1 MNREEQIKK
10 AHDLLSEGK
19 FEEARSLVEAIKK
32 HDADELENKASEEQ
46 PEEDKTVEETK
57 DEEQEEQKESEPEKQ
72 AEDEENT
79 VGYSADLGQ
88 SPFTSFEEQKQPKDE
103 EKRSF
108 EQEGEEENMEKVVL
122 DGKEI
127 SQPETE
133 VRGFLNYVRSHNPK
147 MDLRALPEGVKS
159 TDVGAIIPQDI
170 VTKTKMLPETV
181 VDLRN
186 LVQTVKVSTPTGKY
200 PILKSTEAVMHTV
213 EELEANPDLDKPQF
227 ENVLYDVDTYRG
239 QIPVSRESLDDS
251 DEDLGALIARHIQRI
266 TLNTANAQIVA
277 NLKTATAKTVNNL
290 DEIKTIINTEFD
302 PAYNLQFVV
311 SQSFYNEVDLMKD
324 NEGRYL
330 LQPSITAQ
338 SGKSLLGLNVTVLS
352 DKLLAGEALNK
363 KVAFLGDPAGFTS
376 FFDRNEMAVRWQ
388 EHQHYGEILAA
399 AMRFDVKTVDAA
411 AGKFLTLD
419 TAAAASAG
427 TGE

>member
-10 AHDLLSEGK
+10 AHALLSDGK
-19 FEEARSLVEAIKK
+19 FEEARSLVRAIKK
-32 HDADELENKASEEQ
+32 QDAEELEKKASDKK
-46 PEEDKTVEETK
+46 PDEDKTVEETK
-57 DEEQEEQKESEPEKQ
+57 EEEKEEEKEEQKEQEPEKK
-72 AEDEENT
+72 EEKE
-79 VGYSADLGQ
+79 
-88 SPFTSFEEQKQPKDE
+88 PEKKQTK
-103 EKRSF
+103 EKRSL
-108 EQEGEEENMEKVVL
+108 EQKGEEKNMEKVVL
-122 DGKEI
+122 DGKDI
-127 SQPETE
+127 AQPETE

-159 TDVGAIIPQDI
+159 TDVGAIIPEDI

-213 EELEANPDLDKPQF
+213 AELEANPDLDKPQF

-266 TLNTANAQIVA
+266 VLNTANAKIVE
-277 NLKTATAKTVNNL
+277 NLKTATAKTVKNL

-311 SQSFYNEVDLMKD
+311 SQSFFNEVDLMKD

-352 DKLLAGEALNK
+352 DKLLAGVASNK

-419 TAAAASAG
+419 TAAVVPGAG
-427 TGE
+427 K

>member
-19 FEEARSLVEAIKK
+19 FEEARSLVDAIKK
-32 HDADELENKASEEQ
+32 HDVEELENKASEKQ
-46 PEEDKTVEETK
+46 PEEDKIVEETK
-57 DEEQEEQKESEPEKQ
+57 DDEKEEQKESEPEEQ
-72 AEDEENT
+72 
-79 VGYSADLGQ
+79 
-88 SPFTSFEEQKQPKDE
+88 PEEQPGKQQKDE
-103 EKRSF
+103 EKRSL
-108 EQEGEEENMEKVVL
+108 EQEGEEENMEQVVL

-266 TLNTANAQIVA
+266 ALNTANAKIVE
-277 NLKTATAKTVNNL
+277 NLKTATAKTVKNL

-352 DKLLAGEALNK
+352 DKLLAGASAPNK

-399 AMRFDVKTVDAA
+399 AMRFDVKKVDAA

-419 TAAAASAG
+419 TAAAAG
-427 TGE
+427 LGE

>member
-19 FEEARSLVEAIKK
+19 FEEARSLVDAIKK
-32 HDADELENKASEEQ
+32 HDAEELENKASEEQ
-46 PEEDKTVEETK
+46 PEEDKIVEETK
-57 DEEQEEQKESEPEKQ
+57 DEEKEEPKELETEKEPE
-72 AEDEENT
+72 E
-79 VGYSADLGQ
+79 
-88 SPFTSFEEQKQPKDE
+88 QPKDE
-103 EKRSF
+103 EKRSL

-170 VTKTKMLPETV
+170 VTKTKTLPETV

-266 TLNTANAQIVA
+266 ALNTANSKIVE
-277 NLKTATAKTVNNL
+277 NLKTATPKTVKNL
-290 DEIKTIINTEFD
+290 DEIKAIINTEFD

-324 NEGRYL
+324 NEGRYM

-352 DKLLAGEALNK
+352 DNLLGGSAGA

-399 AMRFDVKTVDAA
+399 AMRFDVKKVDAA
-411 AGKFLTLD
+411 AGKFLTL
-419 TAAAASAG
+419 TP
-427 TGE
+427 EVK

>member
-10 AHDLLSEGK
+10 AHDLLSDGK

-32 HDADELENKASEEQ
+32 QDAENLEKKASDKK
-46 PEEDKTVEETK
+46 PDEDKPVEETK
-57 DEEQEEQKESEPEKQ
+57 DDEKEEQKEQKQQESEKKEEKEPEK
-72 AEDEENT
+72 
-79 VGYSADLGQ
+79 
-88 SPFTSFEEQKQPKDE
+88 KQKDE
-103 EKRSF
+103 EERSL
-108 EQEGEEENMEKVVL
+108 EQKGEEKNMEKVVL

-251 DEDLGALIARHIQRI
+251 DEDLGALIGRHVQRI
-266 TLNTANAQIVA
+266 ALNTANSKIVA
-277 NLKTATAKTVNNL
+277 NLKTATAKTVKNL

-352 DKLLAGEALNK
+352 DKLLAGEAPNK

-419 TAAAASAG
+419 TA
-427 TGE
+427 GE

>member
-19 FEEARSLVEAIKK
+19 FEEARSLVDAIKK
-32 HDADELENKASEEQ
+32 HDAEELENKASEKQ
-46 PEEDKTVEETK
+46 PEEDKIIEETK
-57 DEEQEEQKESEPEKQ
+57 DEEKEEQKEPEPEKQ
-72 AEDEENT
+72 
-79 VGYSADLGQ
+79 
-88 SPFTSFEEQKQPKDE
+88 PEEQQKDE
-103 EKRSF
+103 EKRSL

-170 VTKTKMLPETV
+170 VTKTKTLPETV

-251 DEDLGALIARHIQRI
+251 DEDLGALIGRHVQRI
-266 TLNTANAQIVA
+266 ALNTANSKIVA
-277 NLKTATAKTVNNL
+277 NLKTATAKTVKNL

-352 DKLLAGEALNK
+352 DKLLAGEAPNK

-419 TAAAASAG
+419 TA
-427 TGE
+427 GE

>member
-32 HDADELENKASEEQ
+32 HDAEELENKASEEQ
-46 PEEDKTVEETK
+46 PEEDKIVEETK
-57 DEEQEEQKESEPEKQ
+57 DEEKEEPKEEPKEPETEKQ
-72 AEDEENT
+72 PEE
-79 VGYSADLGQ
+79 
-88 SPFTSFEEQKQPKDE
+88 QPKDE
-103 EKRSF
+103 EKRSL

-147 MDLRALPEGVKS
+147 MDLRALPDGVKS

-170 VTKTKMLPETV
+170 VTKTKTLPETV

-213 EELEANPDLDKPQF
+213 NELEANPDLDKPQF

-266 TLNTANAQIVA
+266 ALNTANAKIVE
-277 NLKTATAKTVNNL
+277 NLKTATPKTVKNL
-290 DEIKTIINTEFD
+290 DEIKAIINTEFD

-324 NEGRYL
+324 NEGRYM

-352 DKLLAGEALNK
+352 DKLLGGSPGA

-419 TAAAASAG
+419 TAG
-427 TGE
+427 K

>member
-32 HDADELENKASEEQ
+32 HDAEELENKASEEH
-46 PEEDKTVEETK
+46 PEEDKIVEETK
-57 DEEQEEQKESEPEKQ
+57 DEEKEEQKEPETEKQ
-72 AEDEENT
+72 PEE
-79 VGYSADLGQ
+79 
-88 SPFTSFEEQKQPKDE
+88 QPKDE
-103 EKRSF
+103 EKRSL
-108 EQEGEEENMEKVVL
+108 EQKGEEKNMEKVVL

-170 VTKTKMLPETV
+170 VTKTKTLPETV

-266 TLNTANAQIVA
+266 ALNTANSKIVE
-277 NLKTATAKTVNNL
+277 NLKTATPKTVKNL

-352 DKLLAGEALNK
+352 DKLLAGEAPNK

-399 AMRFDVKTVDAA
+399 AMRFDVKTVDPA

-419 TAAAASAG
+419 TTAVVPGAG
-427 TGE
+427 E

>member
-1 MNREEQIKK
+1 LNREEQLKK
-10 AHDLLSEGK
+10 AHDLLSEGQ
-19 FEEARSLVEAIKK
+19 FEEARSLVEAVKK
-32 HDADELENKASEEQ
+32 QDKEELEKKASDKK
-46 PEEDKTVEETK
+46 PDEDKTAEETK
-57 DEEQEEQKESEPEKQ
+57 DEDKEEQKEQKEQETETEKK
-72 AEDEENT
+72 
-79 VGYSADLGQ
+79 
-88 SPFTSFEEQKQPKDE
+88 QKDK

-108 EQEGEEENMEKVVL
+108 EPKGEEINMEKVVL

-133 VRGFLNYVRSHNPK
+133 IRGFLNYVRSHNSK

-213 EELEANPDLDKPQF
+213 AELEANPDLDKPQF

-266 TLNTANAQIVA
+266 TLNTANAEIVK
-277 NLKTATAKTVNNL
+277 NLKTATAKTVKNL

-352 DKLLAGEALNK
+352 DKLLAGEAPNK

-419 TAAAASAG
+419 TTVLPG
-427 TGE
+427 K

>member
-1 MNREEQIKK
+1 MNRGEQIKK

-19 FEEARSLVEAIKK
+19 FEEARRLVDIIKK
-32 HDADELENKASEEQ
+32 HDAEELESKASEKQ
-46 PEEDKTVEETK
+46 PEEDKIVEETK
-57 DEEQEEQKESEPEKQ
+57 DEEKEEQKEQEKQ
-72 AEDEENT
+72 
-79 VGYSADLGQ
+79 Q
-88 SPFTSFEEQKQPKDE
+88 KDE
-103 EKRSF
+103 EKRSL

-170 VTKTKMLPETV
+170 VTKTKTLPETV

-186 LVQTVKVSTPTGKY
+186 LVQTVKVSTSTGKY

-266 TLNTANAQIVA
+266 ALNTANAQIVT
-277 NLKTATAKTVNNL
+277 NLKTATAKTVKSL

-302 PAYNLQFVV
+302 PAYNLQFIV

-324 NEGRYL
+324 NEGRYM

-338 SGKSLLGLNVTVLS
+338 SGKALLGLNVTVLS
-352 DKLLAGEALNK
+352 DKLLGGKAGA

-411 AGKFLTLD
+411 AGKFLTLN
-419 TAAAASAG
+419 TAATVG
-427 TGE
+427 VGE

>member
-10 AHDLLSEGK
+10 AHDLLSDGK

-32 HDADELENKASEEQ
+32 QDAEELEKKASDKK
-46 PEEDKTVEETK
+46 PDEDKTVEETK
-57 DEEQEEQKESEPEKQ
+57 DEEKEQPKEQEPEKK
-72 AEDEENT
+72 EEKE
-79 VGYSADLGQ
+79 
-88 SPFTSFEEQKQPKDE
+88 PEKKQKDE
-103 EKRSF
+103 EKRSL
-108 EQEGEEENMEKVVL
+108 EQKGEEKNMEKVVL

-133 VRGFLNYVRSHNPK
+133 VRGFLKYVRSHNPK

-159 TDVGAIIPQDI
+159 TDVGAIIPEDI

-186 LVQTVKVSTPTGKY
+186 LVQTVKVNTATGKY
-200 PILKSTEAVMHTV
+200 PILKSTEAVMHSV
-213 EELEANPDLDKPQF
+213 EELNANPDLDKPQF

-266 TLNTANAQIVA
+266 VLNTANAKIVE
-277 NLKTATAKTVNNL
+277 NLKTATAKTVKNL

-311 SQSFYNEVDLMKD
+311 SQSFFNEVDLMKD

-352 DKLLAGEALNK
+352 DKLLAGESVNK

-376 FFDRNEMAVRWQ
+376 FFDRNELAVRWQ
-388 EHQHYGEILAA
+388 EHQNYGEILAA

-419 TAAAASAG
+419 TAAAAASEGLGA
-427 TGE
+427 

>member
-10 AHDLLSEGK
+10 AQELLSDGN

-32 HDADELENKASEEQ
+32 HDAEHKA
-46 PEEDKTVEETK
+46 EDKKEPEVKEPEIK
-57 DEEQEEQKESEPEKQ
+57 KEQEEEKEVK
-72 AEDEENT
+72 
-79 VGYSADLGQ
+79 
-88 SPFTSFEEQKQPKDE
+88 K

-108 EQEGEEENMEKVVL
+108 EPKGEEINMEKVVL

-127 SQPETE
+127 TQPETE

-159 TDVGAIIPQDI
+159 TDVGAIIPEDI
-170 VTKTKMLPETV
+170 VTKTKTLPETV

-186 LVQTVKVSTPTGKY
+186 LVQTVKVNTPTGKY

-213 EELEANPDLDKPQF
+213 EELQANPDLGKPQF
-227 ENVLYDVDTYRG
+227 EDVLYDVDTYRG

-266 TLNTANAQIVA
+266 ALNTANAEIVKE
-277 NLKTATAKTVNNL
+277 LKTATPKTVKNL
-290 DEIKTIINTEFD
+290 DEIKAIINTEFD
-302 PAYNLQFVV
+302 PAYNLQFIV

-352 DKLLAGEALNK
+352 DKLLAGTSASNK

-388 EHQHYGEILAA
+388 EHQNYGEILAA
-399 AMRFDVKTVDAA
+399 AMRFDVKKVDEA
-411 AGKFLTLD
+411 AGKFLTL
-419 TAAAASAG
+419 TPTVPG
-427 TGE
+427 VGGGE

>member
-1 MNREEQIKK
+1 MDREEQIKK
-10 AHDLLSEGK
+10 AQEFLSDGN

-32 HDADELENKASEEQ
+32 HDAEHKS
-46 PEEDKTVEETK
+46 EDKKEPEV
-57 DEEQEEQKESEPEKQ
+57 KESEVKKEPEVKES
-72 AEDEENT
+72 EDKKEPE
-79 VGYSADLGQ
+79 VK
-88 SPFTSFEEQKQPKDE
+88 EQEVKEPEDTKEPEDKKE
-103 EKRSF
+103 VKKEKRSF
-108 EQEGEEENMEKVVL
+108 EPKGEEIDMEKVVL

-127 SQPETE
+127 TQPETE
-133 VRGFLNYVRSHNPK
+133 VRGFLDYVRSHNPK
-147 MDLRALPEGVKS
+147 MDLRALPQGVKS
-159 TDVGAIIPQDI
+159 TDVGAIIPEDI
-170 VTKTKMLPETV
+170 VTKTKTLPETV

-186 LVQTVKVSTPTGKY
+186 LVQTVKVNTPTGKY

-227 ENVLYDVDTYRG
+227 QNVLYDVNTYRG

-266 TLNTANAQIVA
+266 ALNTANAEIVK
-277 NLKTATAKTVNNL
+277 NLKTATAKTVHNL
-290 DEIKTIINTEFD
+290 DEVKTIINTEFD
-302 PAYNLQFVV
+302 PAYNLQFIV

-352 DKLLAGEALNK
+352 DKLLGGSAGA

-399 AMRFDVKTVDAA
+399 AMRFDVKKVDAA
-411 AGKFLTLD
+411 AGKFLTLAP
-419 TAAAASAG
+419 TVPGAG
-427 TGE
+427 GGE

>member
-32 HDADELENKASEEQ
+32 HDAEELENKASEEQ
-46 PEEDKTVEETK
+46 PEEDKIVEETK
-57 DEEQEEQKESEPEKQ
+57 DEETKDEEKEEQKESEPEKQ
-72 AEDEENT
+72 
-79 VGYSADLGQ
+79 
-88 SPFTSFEEQKQPKDE
+88 PEEQSKDE

-200 PILKSTEAVMHTV
+200 PILKSTEAVMYTV

-251 DEDLGALIARHIQRI
+251 DEDLGALVGRHVQRI
-266 TLNTANAQIVA
+266 TLNTANSKIVE
-277 NLKTATAKTVNNL
+277 NLKTATAKTVKNL

-352 DKLLAGEALNK
+352 DKLLAGEAPNK

-411 AGKFLTLD
+411 AGKFLTL
-419 TAAAASAG
+419 
-427 TGE
+427 EPEVK

>member
-10 AHDLLSEGK
+10 AHDLLSDGN

-32 HDADELENKASEEQ
+32 QDAEELEKKASDKK
-46 PEEDKTVEETK
+46 PDEDKTVEETK
-57 DEEQEEQKESEPEKQ
+57 DEEKEEQKEQKPEKKEEKEPEK
-72 AEDEENT
+72 
-79 VGYSADLGQ
+79 
-88 SPFTSFEEQKQPKDE
+88 KQKDE
-103 EKRSF
+103 EKRSL
-108 EQEGEEENMEKVVL
+108 EQKGEEKNMEKVVL

-213 EELEANPDLDKPQF
+213 AELEANPDLDKPQF

-251 DEDLGALIARHIQRI
+251 DEDLGALIGRHVQRI
-266 TLNTANAQIVA
+266 ALNTANSKIVE
-277 NLKTATAKTVNNL
+277 NLKTATAKTVHNL

-352 DKLLAGEALNK
+352 DKLLAGEAPNK

-419 TAAAASAG
+419 TA
-427 TGE
+427 GE

>member
-32 HDADELENKASEEQ
+32 HDAEALENKTSEEK
-46 PEEDKTVEETK
+46 PEENKTDEEPK
-57 DEEQEEQKESEPEKQ
+57 DEEPKDEEPKKEEQEEPKNEEKTKKQK
-72 AEDEENT
+72 
-79 VGYSADLGQ
+79 
-88 SPFTSFEEQKQPKDE
+88 KDE
-103 EKRSF
+103 EKRSL

-147 MDLRALPEGVKS
+147 LDLRALPEGVKS
-159 TDVGAIIPQDI
+159 TDVGAIIPEDI

-266 TLNTANAQIVA
+266 ALNTANSKIVE
-277 NLKTATAKTVNNL
+277 NLKTATAKTVKNL

-352 DKLLAGEALNK
+352 DKLLAGEADNK

-399 AMRFDVKTVDAA
+399 AMRFDVKKVDAA
-411 AGKFLTLD
+411 AGKFLTL
-419 TAAAASAG
+419 AP
-427 TGE
+427 EVK

>member
-19 FEEARSLVEAIKK
+19 FEEARSLVDAIKK
-32 HDADELENKASEEQ
+32 HDAEELENKASEEQ
-46 PEEDKTVEETK
+46 PEEDKIVEETK
-57 DEEQEEQKESEPEKQ
+57 DEEKEEPKEPETEKQ
-72 AEDEENT
+72 PEE
-79 VGYSADLGQ
+79 
-88 SPFTSFEEQKQPKDE
+88 QPKDE
-103 EKRSF
+103 EKRSL

-133 VRGFLNYVRSHNPK
+133 VRGFLNYVRSHNSK

-213 EELEANPDLDKPQF
+213 DELEANPDLDKPQF
-227 ENVLYDVDTYRG
+227 ENVLYDVATYRG

-266 TLNTANAQIVA
+266 ALNTANSKIVE
-277 NLKTATAKTVNNL
+277 NLKTATPKTVKNL
-290 DEIKTIINTEFD
+290 DEIKAIINTEFD

-324 NEGRYL
+324 NEGRYM

-352 DKLLAGEALNK
+352 DKLLGGSAGA

-419 TAAAASAG
+419 TA
-427 TGE
+427 GE

>member
-32 HDADELENKASEEQ
+32 HDAEALENKTSEEK
-46 PEEDKTVEETK
+46 PEENKTDEEPKK
-57 DEEQEEQKESEPEKQ
+57 DEEPKDEEANKEEQEEPKDKEKPKKQ
-72 AEDEENT
+72 
-79 VGYSADLGQ
+79 Q
-88 SPFTSFEEQKQPKDE
+88 KDE
-103 EKRSF
+103 EKRSL

-147 MDLRALPEGVKS
+147 LDLRALPEGVKS
-159 TDVGAIIPQDI
+159 TDVGAIIPEDI

-186 LVQTVKVSTPTGKY
+186 LVQTVKVNTPTGKY

-266 TLNTANAQIVA
+266 VLNTANAKIVE
-277 NLKTATAKTVNNL
+277 NLKTATAKTVKNL

-352 DKLLAGEALNK
+352 DKLLAGAEAPNK

-399 AMRFDVKTVDAA
+399 AMRFDVKKVDAA
-411 AGKFLTLD
+411 AGKFLTL
-419 TAAAASAG
+419 AP
-427 TGE
+427 EVK

>member
-1 MNREEQIKK
+1 LNREEQIKK
-10 AHDLLSEGK
+10 AHGLLSEGK
-19 FEEARSLVEAIKK
+19 FEEARSLVDAIKK
-32 HDADELENKASEEQ
+32 HDAEELENKASEEQ
-46 PEEDKTVEETK
+46 PEEDKIVEETK
-57 DEEQEEQKESEPEKQ
+57 DEEKEEPKEPETEK
-72 AEDEENT
+72 EPEE
-79 VGYSADLGQ
+79 
-88 SPFTSFEEQKQPKDE
+88 QPKDE
-103 EKRSF
+103 EKRSL

-170 VTKTKMLPETV
+170 VTKTKTLPETV

-266 TLNTANAQIVA
+266 ALNTANSKIVE
-277 NLKTATAKTVNNL
+277 NLKTATPKTVKNL
-290 DEIKTIINTEFD
+290 DEIKAIINTEFD

-324 NEGRYL
+324 NEGRYM

-352 DKLLAGEALNK
+352 DKLLGGSAAA
-363 KVAFLGDPAGFTS
+363 KVAFLGDPAAFTS

-399 AMRFDVKTVDAA
+399 AMRFDVKKVDAA
-411 AGKFLTLD
+411 AGKFLTL
-419 TAAAASAG
+419 TP
-427 TGE
+427 EVK

>member
-19 FEEARSLVEAIKK
+19 FEEARSLVDAIKK
-32 HDADELENKASEEQ
+32 HDAEELENKASEEQ
-46 PEEDKTVEETK
+46 PEEDKVVEETK
-57 DEEQEEQKESEPEKQ
+57 VEEKEEQKEPE
-72 AEDEENT
+72 T
-79 VGYSADLGQ
+79 
-88 SPFTSFEEQKQPKDE
+88 EEQPEEQPKDE
-103 EKRSF
+103 EKRSL

-277 NLKTATAKTVNNL
+277 NLKTATAKTVKNL

-352 DKLLAGEALNK
+352 DKLLAGAEAPNK

-399 AMRFDVKTVDAA
+399 AMRFDVKKVDAA

-419 TAAAASAG
+419 TVAAGSAG

>member
-1 MNREEQIKK
+1 MSDGN
-10 AHDLLSEGK
+10 

-32 HDADELENKASEEQ
+32 HDAEHKA
-46 PEEDKTVEETK
+46 EDK
-57 DEEQEEQKESEPEKQ
+57 KESEDKKEPEVKEQ
-72 AEDEENT
+72 EDKKEPE
-79 VGYSADLGQ
+79 VKE
-88 SPFTSFEEQKQPKDE
+88 PEVKEPEVKEQEDKKEPEDKKE
-103 EKRSF
+103 VKKEKRSF
-108 EQEGEEENMEKVVL
+108 EPKGEEINMEKVVL

-127 SQPETE
+127 TQPETE

-159 TDVGAIIPQDI
+159 TDVGAIIPEDI
-170 VTKTKMLPETV
+170 VTKTKTLPETV

-186 LVQTVKVSTPTGKY
+186 LVQTVKVNTPTGKY

-213 EELEANPDLDKPQF
+213 AELEANPDLGKPQF
-227 ENVLYDVDTYRG
+227 EDVLYDVDTYRG

-266 TLNTANAQIVA
+266 ALNTANKYIVA
-277 NLKTATAKTVNNL
+277 ALQTATGTTVHNL

-324 NEGRYL
+324 AEGRYM

-338 SGKSLLGLNVTVLS
+338 SGKSLLGLNVTVVS
-352 DKLLAGEALNK
+352 DKLLGGSAGA
-363 KVAFLGDPAGFTS
+363 KVAFLGDPAAFVS

-388 EHQHYGEILAA
+388 EHQNYGEILAA
-399 AMRFDVKTVDAA
+399 AMRFDVKKVDAA
-411 AGKFLTLD
+411 AGKYLTL
-419 TAAAASAG
+419 TPAVK
-427 TGE
+427 

>member
-19 FEEARSLVEAIKK
+19 FEEARSLVDAIKK
-32 HDADELENKASEEQ
+32 HDAEELENKASEEQ
-46 PEEDKTVEETK
+46 PEEDKVVEETK
-57 DEEQEEQKESEPEKQ
+57 VEEKEEQKEPE
-72 AEDEENT
+72 T
-79 VGYSADLGQ
+79 
-88 SPFTSFEEQKQPKDE
+88 EEQPEEQPKDE
-103 EKRSF
+103 EKRSL

-277 NLKTATAKTVNNL
+277 NLKTATAKTVKNL

-352 DKLLAGEALNK
+352 DKLLAGAEAPNK

-399 AMRFDVKTVDAA
+399 AMRFDVKKVDAA

-419 TAAAASAG
+419 TASAG

>member
-10 AHDLLSEGK
+10 AHALLSEGN

-32 HDADELENKASEEQ
+32 HDAKELENKASEEH
-46 PEEDKTVEETK
+46 PEEDKIVEETK
-57 DEEQEEQKESEPEKQ
+57 DEETKDEEKEEQKEPETEKQ
-72 AEDEENT
+72 
-79 VGYSADLGQ
+79 
-88 SPFTSFEEQKQPKDE
+88 PEEQQKDE
-103 EKRSF
+103 EKRSL

-122 DGKEI
+122 DGEEI

-170 VTKTKMLPETV
+170 VTKTKTLPETV

-266 TLNTANAQIVA
+266 ALNTANSKIVE
-277 NLKTATAKTVNNL
+277 NLKTATPKTVKNL
-290 DEIKTIINTEFD
+290 DEIKSIINTEFD

-324 NEGRYL
+324 NEGRYM

-352 DKLLAGEALNK
+352 DKLLGGSAGA

-399 AMRFDVKTVDAA
+399 AMRFDVKKVDAA
-411 AGKFLTLD
+411 AGKFLTL
-419 TAAAASAG
+419 TP
-427 TGE
+427 EVK

>member
-19 FEEARSLVEAIKK
+19 FEEARSLVDAIKK
-32 HDADELENKASEEQ
+32 HDAEELEHKASEEQ

-57 DEEQEEQKESEPEKQ
+57 DEEKEEPKEPETEK
-72 AEDEENT
+72 EPEE
-79 VGYSADLGQ
+79 
-88 SPFTSFEEQKQPKDE
+88 QPKDE
-103 EKRSF
+103 EKRSL

-170 VTKTKMLPETV
+170 VTKTKTLPETV

-213 EELEANPDLDKPQF
+213 AELEANPDLDKPQF

-251 DEDLGALIARHIQRI
+251 DEDLGALIARHVQRI
-266 TLNTANAQIVA
+266 ALNTANSKIVE
-277 NLKTATAKTVNNL
+277 NLKTATAKTVHNL

-324 NEGRYL
+324 NEGRYM

-352 DKLLAGEALNK
+352 DKLLGGSAGA

-399 AMRFDVKTVDAA
+399 AMRFDVKKVDAA
-411 AGKFLTLD
+411 AGKFLTL
-419 TAAAASAG
+419 AP
-427 TGE
+427 EVK

>member
-1 MNREEQIKK
+1 LNREEQIKK

-19 FEEARSLVEAIKK
+19 FEEARSLVDAIKK
-32 HDADELENKASEEQ
+32 HDAEELENKASEEQ
-46 PEEDKTVEETK
+46 PEEAKIVEETK
-57 DEEQEEQKESEPEKQ
+57 DEEKEEPKEPKEPETETEK
-72 AEDEENT
+72 EPEE
-79 VGYSADLGQ
+79 
-88 SPFTSFEEQKQPKDE
+88 QPKDE
-103 EKRSF
+103 EKRSL

-170 VTKTKMLPETV
+170 VTKTKTLPETV

-227 ENVLYDVDTYRG
+227 ENVLYDVATYRG

-266 TLNTANAQIVA
+266 ALNTANSKIVE
-277 NLKTATAKTVNNL
+277 NLKTATPKTVKNL
-290 DEIKTIINTEFD
+290 DEIKAIINTEFD

-324 NEGRYL
+324 NEGRYM

-352 DKLLAGEALNK
+352 DKLLGGSAGA

-399 AMRFDVKTVDAA
+399 AMRFDVKKVDAA
-411 AGKFLTLD
+411 AGKFLTL
-419 TAAAASAG
+419 TP
-427 TGE
+427 EVK

>member
-19 FEEARSLVEAIKK
+19 FEEARSLVDAIKK
-32 HDADELENKASEEQ
+32 HDAEELENKASEEQ
-46 PEEDKTVEETK
+46 PEEAKIVEETK
-57 DEEQEEQKESEPEKQ
+57 DEEKEEPKEPKEPETETEK
-72 AEDEENT
+72 EPEE
-79 VGYSADLGQ
+79 
-88 SPFTSFEEQKQPKDE
+88 QPKDE
-103 EKRSF
+103 EKRSL

-170 VTKTKMLPETV
+170 VTKTKTLPETV

-227 ENVLYDVDTYRG
+227 ENVLYDVATYRG

-266 TLNTANAQIVA
+266 ALNTANSKIVE
-277 NLKTATAKTVNNL
+277 NLKTATPKTVKNL
-290 DEIKTIINTEFD
+290 DEIKAIINTEFD

-324 NEGRYL
+324 NEGRYM

-352 DKLLAGEALNK
+352 DKLLGGSAGA

-399 AMRFDVKTVDAA
+399 AMRFDVKKVDAA
-411 AGKFLTLD
+411 AGKFLTL
-419 TAAAASAG
+419 TP
-427 TGE
+427 EVK

>member
-1 MNREEQIKK
+1 MNREDQIKK
-10 AHDLLSEGK
+10 AHDLLSDGN

-32 HDADELENKASEEQ
+32 HDAEELENKASEEQ
-46 PEEDKTVEETK
+46 PEEDKVVEETK
-57 DEEQEEQKESEPEKQ
+57 DEEKEEKKETETEKQ
-72 AEDEENT
+72 PEE
-79 VGYSADLGQ
+79 
-88 SPFTSFEEQKQPKDE
+88 QPKDK
-103 EKRSF
+103 EKRSL

-170 VTKTKMLPETV
+170 VTKTKTLPETV

-227 ENVLYDVDTYRG
+227 ENVLYDVATYRG

-266 TLNTANAQIVA
+266 ALNTANSKIVE
-277 NLKTATAKTVNNL
+277 NLKTATPKTVKNL
-290 DEIKTIINTEFD
+290 DEIKAIINTEFD

-324 NEGRYL
+324 NEGRYM

-352 DKLLAGEALNK
+352 DKLLGGSAGA

-419 TAAAASAG
+419 TA
-427 TGE
+427 GE

>member
-19 FEEARSLVEAIKK
+19 FEEARSLVDAIKK
-32 HDADELENKASEEQ
+32 HDAEELENKASEEQ
-46 PEEDKTVEETK
+46 PEEDKIIEETK
-57 DEEQEEQKESEPEKQ
+57 DEEKEEPKEQEPEKK
-72 AEDEENT
+72 EDKEPEK
-79 VGYSADLGQ
+79 
-88 SPFTSFEEQKQPKDE
+88 KQKDE
-103 EKRSF
+103 EKRSL
-108 EQEGEEENMEKVVL
+108 EQEGEEKNMEKVVL

-147 MDLRALPEGVKS
+147 MDLRALPEGVKA

-170 VTKTKMLPETV
+170 VTKTKTLPETV

-266 TLNTANAQIVA
+266 ALNTANSKIVE
-277 NLKTATAKTVNNL
+277 NLKTATAKTVHNL
-290 DEIKTIINTEFD
+290 DEVKTIINTEFD

-352 DKLLAGEALNK
+352 DKLLAGTAPNK

-399 AMRFDVKTVDAA
+399 AMRFDVKKVDAA

-419 TAAAASAG
+419 TAAAAASEGLGA
-427 TGE
+427 

>member
-1 MNREEQIKK
+1 MDREEQIKK
-10 AHDLLSEGK
+10 AQELLSDGN

-32 HDADELENKASEEQ
+32 HDAEHK
-46 PEEDKTVEETK
+46 PEDKKEPEDKEQEDKKEPEDKEQEDKKEPEVKEQEDK
-57 DEEQEEQKESEPEKQ
+57 KEPEVKKEQDEEKEVK
-72 AEDEENT
+72 
-79 VGYSADLGQ
+79 
-88 SPFTSFEEQKQPKDE
+88 K

-108 EQEGEEENMEKVVL
+108 EPKGEEINMEKVVL

-127 SQPETE
+127 TQPETE

-159 TDVGAIIPQDI
+159 TDVGAIIPEDI
-170 VTKTKMLPETV
+170 VTKTKTLPETV

-186 LVQTVKVSTPTGKY
+186 LVQTVKVNTPTGKY

-213 EELEANPDLDKPQF
+213 AELEANPDLAKPKF
-227 ENVLYDVDTYRG
+227 EDVLYDVDTYRG

-251 DEDLGALIARHIQRI
+251 DEDLGALISRHIQRI
-266 TLNTANAQIVA
+266 ALNTANAKIVE
-277 NLKTATAKTVNNL
+277 NLKTATAKTVHNL

-352 DKLLAGEALNK
+352 DKLLAGTASNK
-363 KVAFLGDPAGFTS
+363 KVAFLGDPAGFTA

-388 EHQHYGEILAA
+388 EHQNYGEILAA
-399 AMRFDVKTVDAA
+399 AMRFDVKKVDAA
-411 AGKFLTLD
+411 AGKFLTLEP
-419 TAAAASAG
+419 SVPG
-427 TGE
+427 VGGGE

>member
-1 MNREEQIKK
+1 LNREEQINK
-10 AHDLLSEGK
+10 AHDLLSDGK

-32 HDADELENKASEEQ
+32 QDAEELEKKASDKK
-46 PEEDKTVEETK
+46 PDEDKNVEETK
-57 DEEQEEQKESEPEKQ
+57 DEEKEEPKEQEPEKK
-72 AEDEENT
+72 EEKE
-79 VGYSADLGQ
+79 
-88 SPFTSFEEQKQPKDE
+88 PEKKEEKEPEKKQKDE
-103 EKRSF
+103 EKRSL
-108 EQEGEEENMEKVVL
+108 EQKGEEKNMEKVVL

-227 ENVLYDVDTYRG
+227 DNVLYDVDTYRG

-266 TLNTANAQIVA
+266 ALNTANSKIVE
-277 NLKTATAKTVNNL
+277 NLKTATPKTVKNL
-290 DEIKTIINTEFD
+290 DEIKAIINTEFD
-302 PAYNLQFVV
+302 PAYNLQFIV

-352 DKLLAGEALNK
+352 DKLLGGSAGA

-399 AMRFDVKTVDAA
+399 AMRFDVKKVDAA
-411 AGKFLTLD
+411 AGKFLTL
-419 TAAAASAG
+419 APAVK
-427 TGE
+427 

>member
-10 AHDLLSEGK
+10 AHDLLSDGK

-32 HDADELENKASEEQ
+32 QDAEELEKKASDKK
-46 PEEDKTVEETK
+46 PDEDKTVEETK
-57 DEEQEEQKESEPEKQ
+57 DEEKEEEQKEQKEQEPEKK
-72 AEDEENT
+72 EEKE
-79 VGYSADLGQ
+79 
-88 SPFTSFEEQKQPKDE
+88 PEKKQKDE
-103 EKRSF
+103 EKRSL

-122 DGKEI
+122 DGEEI

-170 VTKTKMLPETV
+170 VTKTKTLPETV

-266 TLNTANAQIVA
+266 ALNTANSKIVE
-277 NLKTATAKTVNNL
+277 NLKTATPKTVKNL
-290 DEIKTIINTEFD
+290 DEIKSIINTEFD

-352 DKLLAGEALNK
+352 DKLLAGEAPNK

-399 AMRFDVKTVDAA
+399 AMRFDVKKVDAA
-411 AGKFLTLD
+411 AGKFVTL
-419 TAAAASAG
+419 
-427 TGE
+427 EPEVK

>member
-10 AHDLLSEGK
+10 AHALLSDGK
-19 FEEARSLVEAIKK
+19 FEEARSLVDAIKK
-32 HDADELENKASEEQ
+32 HDAEELENKASEEQ
-46 PEEDKTVEETK
+46 PEEDKIVEETK
-57 DEEQEEQKESEPEKQ
+57 DEEKEEPKEPETEK
-72 AEDEENT
+72 EPEE
-79 VGYSADLGQ
+79 
-88 SPFTSFEEQKQPKDE
+88 QPKDE
-103 EKRSF
+103 EKRSL

-127 SQPETE
+127 SQSETE
-133 VRGFLNYVRSHNPK
+133 VRGFLDYVRSHNPK

-170 VTKTKMLPETV
+170 VTKTKTLPETV

-227 ENVLYDVDTYRG
+227 ENVLYDVETYRG

-266 TLNTANAQIVA
+266 ALNTANSKIVE
-277 NLKTATAKTVNNL
+277 NLKTATPKTVKNL
-290 DEIKTIINTEFD
+290 DEIKAIINTEFD

-324 NEGRYL
+324 NEGRYM

-352 DKLLAGEALNK
+352 DKLLGGSPGA

-399 AMRFDVKTVDAA
+399 AMRFDVKKVDAA
-411 AGKFLTLD
+411 AGKFLTL
-419 TAAAASAG
+419 TP
-427 TGE
+427 EVK

>member
-1 MNREEQIKK
+1 LNREEQIKK

-32 HDADELENKASEEQ
+32 QDAEELEKKASDKK
-46 PEEDKTVEETK
+46 PDEDKTVEETK
-57 DEEQEEQKESEPEKQ
+57 DEEKEEPKEQEQEKKEEKEPEK
-72 AEDEENT
+72 
-79 VGYSADLGQ
+79 
-88 SPFTSFEEQKQPKDE
+88 KQKDE
-103 EKRSF
+103 EKRSL
-108 EQEGEEENMEKVVL
+108 EQKGEEKNMEKVVL

-251 DEDLGALIARHIQRI
+251 DEDLGALIGRHVQRI
-266 TLNTANAQIVA
+266 ALNTANSKIVE
-277 NLKTATAKTVNNL
+277 NLKTATPKTVKNL

-352 DKLLAGEALNK
+352 DKLLAGSEAPNK

-399 AMRFDVKTVDAA
+399 AMRFDVKKVDAA

-419 TAAAASAG
+419 TAAAAASEGLGA
-427 TGE
+427 

>member
-19 FEEARSLVEAIKK
+19 FEEARSLVDAIKK
-32 HDADELENKASEEQ
+32 NDAEELENKASEEQ
-46 PEEDKTVEETK
+46 PEEDKVVEETK
-57 DEEQEEQKESEPEKQ
+57 DEEKEEQKEPETEKQ
-72 AEDEENT
+72 PEE
-79 VGYSADLGQ
+79 
-88 SPFTSFEEQKQPKDE
+88 QPKDE
-103 EKRSF
+103 EKRSL

-170 VTKTKMLPETV
+170 VTKTKTLPETV

-227 ENVLYDVDTYRG
+227 ENVLYDVATYRG

-266 TLNTANAQIVA
+266 ALNTANSKIVE
-277 NLKTATAKTVNNL
+277 NLKTATPKTVKNL
-290 DEIKTIINTEFD
+290 DEIKAIINTEFD

-324 NEGRYL
+324 NEGRYM

-352 DKLLAGEALNK
+352 DKLLGGSAGA

-399 AMRFDVKTVDAA
+399 AMRFDVKKVDAA
-411 AGKFLTLD
+411 AGKFLTLEP
-419 TAAAASAG
+419 AVK
-427 TGE
+427 

>member
-19 FEEARSLVEAIKK
+19 FEEARILVDAIKK
-32 HDADELENKASEEQ
+32 HDAEELENKASEEQ
-46 PEEDKTVEETK
+46 PEEDKIVEETK
-57 DEEQEEQKESEPEKQ
+57 DEEKEEQKEPETEKQ
-72 AEDEENT
+72 
-79 VGYSADLGQ
+79 
-88 SPFTSFEEQKQPKDE
+88 PEEQQKDE
-103 EKRSF
+103 EKRSL

-170 VTKTKMLPETV
+170 VTKTKTLPETV

-213 EELEANPDLDKPQF
+213 AELAANPDLDKPQF

-266 TLNTANAQIVA
+266 ALNTANSKIVE
-277 NLKTATAKTVNNL
+277 NLKTATPKTVKNL
-290 DEIKTIINTEFD
+290 DEVKTIINTEFD
-302 PAYNLQFVV
+302 PAYNLQFIV

-352 DKLLAGEALNK
+352 DKLLGGSAGT

-376 FFDRNEMAVRWQ
+376 FFDRNEMGVRWQ
-388 EHQHYGEILAA
+388 EHQHYGEILSA

-419 TAAAASAG
+419 TSTAV
-427 TGE
+427 EE

>member
-10 AHDLLSEGK
+10 AHDLLSDGK

-32 HDADELENKASEEQ
+32 QDAEELDKKASETK
-46 PEEDKTVEETK
+46 PDEDKAVEETK
-57 DEEQEEQKESEPEKQ
+57 DDEKEEQKEQEPEK
-72 AEDEENT
+72 
-79 VGYSADLGQ
+79 
-88 SPFTSFEEQKQPKDE
+88 KE
-103 EKRSF
+103 EKRSL
-108 EQEGEEENMEKVVL
+108 EQKGEEKNMEKVVL

-133 VRGFLNYVRSHNPK
+133 VRGFLNYVRSHNSK
-147 MDLRALPEGVKS
+147 FDFRALPEGVKS
-159 TDVGAIIPQDI
+159 TDVGAIIPQEI

-186 LVQTVKVSTPTGKY
+186 LVQTVKVSTAMGKY
-200 PILKSTEAVMHTV
+200 PILKSTEAVMHSIA
-213 EELEANPDLDKPQF
+213 ELEANPDLDKPQF
-227 ENVLYDVDTYRG
+227 QDVTYDVDTYRG

-251 DEDLGALIARHIQRI
+251 DEDLSALIARHVQRI
-266 TLNTANAQIVA
+266 ALNTANSKIVE
-277 NLKTATAKTVNNL
+277 NLKTATAKTVHNL
-290 DEIKTIINTEFD
+290 DEVKTIINTEFD

-352 DKLLAGEALNK
+352 DKLLAGTAPNK

-388 EHQHYGEILAA
+388 DHQHYGEILSA

-411 AGKFLTLD
+411 AGKFLTL
-419 TAAAASAG
+419 
-427 TGE
+427 EPEVK

>member
-10 AHDLLSEGK
+10 AQDLLSDGK

-32 HDADELENKASEEQ
+32 HDA
-46 PEEDKTVEETK
+46 
-57 DEEQEEQKESEPEKQ
+57 EQEPEVKEPEVK
-72 AEDEENT
+72 EPEVKEPE
-79 VGYSADLGQ
+79 VKE
-88 SPFTSFEEQKQPKDE
+88 PEVKDPEVKE
-103 EKRSF
+103 EKRSL
-108 EQEGEEENMEKVVL
+108 ELKGEENNMEKVVL
-122 DGKEI
+122 NGKEI
-127 SQPETE
+127 TQPETE
-133 VRGFLNYVRSHNPK
+133 VRGFLNYVRSHNSK

-159 TDVGAIIPQDI
+159 TDVGAIIPEDI

-213 EELEANPDLDKPQF
+213 AELEANPDLDKPQF

-266 TLNTANAQIVA
+266 TLNTANAKIVE
-277 NLKTATAKTVNNL
+277 NLKTAGAATVKNL
-290 DEIKTIINTEFD
+290 DEIKTIINTQFD

-324 NEGRYL
+324 NEGRYM

-352 DKLLAGEALNK
+352 DKLLAGEDDNK

-419 TAAAASAG
+419 TSAAAG
-427 TGE
+427 VGGE